1 MATGGEHVSEQLEPT
16 RGLQEATLLSPRLMG
31 IVMVLIGSTLWGIS
45 GTAAQKLFQH
55 EGFSAGWLVD
65 VRMGLSGI
73 VLLLSVWVSQGP
85 QKLWAIWKN
94 GRDAVHLA
102 GFAFFGLLGV
112 QYSYLAS
119 IEHGNAAM
127 ATFLQYLGPAF
138 LLIYVT
144 LRAHRLP
151 TRIETA
157 AVIFALFGTLLLVTN
172 GAWGKIVVPPSAVIW
187 GIISAV
193 TLAIYTVS
201 PFQLIRKYGS
211 ATVVGWAMLIGTVF
225 GSFITPPWHVAGS
238 HFSALSFILIGF
250 VVVFGTLVA
259 FYLYLASTNYIT
271 PSETSLIACM
281 EPLSAAVASVV
292 WLHTRLGIA
301 TIVGGLCILVTVV
314 LLARKSGTPTT

>member
-1 MATGGEHVSEQLEPT
+1 MI
-16 RGLQEATLLSPRLMG
+16 G
-31 IVMVLIGSTLWGIS
+31 IIMVLIGSTLWGIS

-55 EGFSAGWLVD
+55 DGFSAGWLVD

-73 VLLLSVWVSQGP
+73 VLLLSVWLSQGR
-85 QKLWAIWKN
+85 QKLLAVWKS
-94 GRDAVHLA
+94 GRDSAHLI
-102 GFAFFGLLGV
+102 GFAFIGLLGV

-119 IEHGNAAM
+119 IEDGNAAM

-138 LLIYVT
+138 LLLYVT
-144 LRAHRLP
+144 WRARRLP
-151 TRIETA
+151 TRVETT
-157 AVIFALFGTLLLVTN
+157 AVILALFGTLLLVTN
-172 GAWGKIVVPPSAVIW
+172 GVWGKIVVPPSAVIW

-225 GSFITPPWHVAGS
+225 CSFITPPWHVQGS
-238 HFSALSFILIGF
+238 HFTLSSFLLIGF

-259 FYLYLASTNYIT
+259 FYLYLSSTNYIT

-292 WLHTRLGIA
+292 WLHTRLGVA
-301 TIVGGLCILVTVV
+301 TIVGGLCILITVV
-314 LLARKSGTPTT
+314 LLARKSAAPTA